1 MSTQRYLVTARKY
14 RPNLFRELVAQEHV
28 TETLKNA
35 LRLDR
40 LAHAYLFSGP
50 RGVGKTTAAR
60 ILAKA
65 INCTTPPEDRSDAAE
80 PCRQCDSCRDFEEGR
95 SLSIFEI
102 DAASNN
108 KVEDIRD
115 LRETVRI
122 PPQGSRK
129 KVYIIDEV
137 HMLSNA
143 AFNAL
148 LKTLEEPPPHVLFI
162 FATTEPH
169 KVLPTILSRCQRFD
183 FRRIPVPDIVA
194 HLQEI
199 CAEEHVTADE
209 ASLMLLAR
217 KGDGALRDA
226 LSAFDQ
232 AVSLCGTDLD
242 YTGLAEAL
250 RVVDVDLFFEAT
262 GHVAAH
268 NSTGMLRLVDHI
280 VRSGYDL
287 QEFLVGLAEHLRNL
301 LVALTMPD
309 TTLIEAA
316 EATRQRYADTSRA
329 FTEATLLRL
338 LMIVDEAEESI
349 KSSTHPRMK
358 LEMALLKM
366 AGLGYTVDLRQAL
379 HQLDRL
385 EAMAREGK
393 LAPGLFAPAET
404 PPPQPAPP
412 AETVAPRPVVEA
424 APPPIERPPVAAEPP
439 PPAEPKPAE
448 ASSEVVEKTV
458 EEIVEETPLP
468 PAETPQLDA
477 AEPEPA
483 EVAEAE
489 TIPSE
494 EPEPAVAPPLFEETA
509 PAPPPAAPPREEP
522 PSATPAAPSGF
533 PDLFGTPALRKSPS
547 ATSADPPEPQDL
559 FAGSSAVAT
568 IEPVAVAPAAPPDAM
583 TAVWSR
589 FVKAA
594 KSERIHVGAL
604 LQHTTPLEIA
614 DGAVLIGVPDEFH
627 RRLLSNQ
634 QDFLLK
640 HLQALDLEEVNR
652 LTFIV
657 REDLH
662 PATPEEAVP
671 DIDPQEYMQ
680 RKRQE
685 SPVIQ
690 AIFEQFGGE
699 MVW

>member
-1 MSTQRYLVTARKY
+1 MAAQRYLVTARKY
-14 RPNLFRELVAQEHV
+14 RPNLFGELVAQEHV

-35 LRLDR
+35 IRLDR

-65 INCTTPPEDRSDAAE
+65 INCTTPPEDRTDAAE

-95 SLSIFEI
+95 SLNIFEI

-183 FRRIPVPDIVA
+183 FRRIPVPNIVA

-199 CAEEHVTADE
+199 CRQENLSADE

-232 AVSLCGTDLD
+232 AISLCGTDLQ

-250 RVVDVDLFFEAT
+250 RVVDIDLFFDVSD
-262 GHVAAH
+262 HVTARS
-268 NSTGMLRLVDHI
+268 STGMLRLVDQI

-301 LVALTMPD
+301 LVALTMVD
-309 TTLIEAA
+309 TALIEAA
-316 EATRQRYADTSRA
+316 EATRQRYAEASRV
-329 FTEATLLRL
+329 FSEATLLRL

-366 AGLGYTVDLRQAL
+366 AGVGHTADLRHAL
-379 HQLDRL
+379 QQLERL

-393 LAPGLFAPAET
+393 LAPGLFGIPEAAPSPTPAPAQTLPASTPTAIIEEPPPSIPETETAAPPKAEAPAEPTPPPDAEQKPTEPPLALETEKAEIMPPVEQDPTDTAPSWDEEAPTAPPLPPPPQEDPPPQPPSAAPGYLDLFGAPALRKLENTAPAET
-404 PPPQPAPP
+404 AGPQNM
-412 AETVAPRPVVEA
+412 
-424 APPPIERPPVAAEPP
+424 VAA
-439 PPAEPKPAE
+439 
-448 ASSEVVEKTV
+448 
-458 EEIVEETPLP
+458 
-468 PAETPQLDA
+468 
-477 AEPEPA
+477 
-483 EVAEAE
+483 
-489 TIPSE
+489 
-494 EPEPAVAPPLFEETA
+494 
-509 PAPPPAAPPREEP
+509 
-522 PSATPAAPSGF
+522 PSAT
-533 PDLFGTPALRKSPS
+533 
-547 ATSADPPEPQDL
+547 ATVT
-559 FAGSSAVAT
+559 AVAT
-568 IEPVAVAPAAPPDAM
+568 ASALPVPLMATWD
-583 TAVWSR
+583 R
-589 FVKAA
+589 FVQAVK
-594 KSERIHVGAL
+594 KERIHVGAL
-604 LQHTTPLEIA
+604 LQHATPLEINT
-614 DGAVLIGVPDEFH
+614 DTLIVGVPDEFH

-634 QDFLLK
+634 DTFLLK
-640 HLQALDLEEVNR
+640 HLKAQQMDEIDR
-652 LTFIV
+652 LLFIV
-657 REDLH
+657 RDDLDTNTPEDL
-662 PATPEEAVP
+662 VP

-680 RKRQE
+680 QKRQE

-699 MVW
+699 LVW